1 MSPTIYRQGPNRFY
15 FNSREESRMHIHV
28 ETPDGEAKFW
38 LEPLVA
44 LAEYHHLKPA
54 VLREIE
60 QIVKEHQEK
69 FIDDWR
75 NYFPG

>member
-1 MSPTIYRQGPNRFY
+1 MIYRQGPNRFY

-44 LAEYHHLKPA
+44 WQN
-54 VLREIE
+54 I
-60 QIVKEHQEK
+60 IT
-69 FIDDWR
+69 
-75 NYFPG
+75 